1 MMHIKELVPLLENV
15 RVAVYALD
23 EMQEQL
29 NDAANTRLELDA
41 WRALA
46 ENMAGV
52 LYHMDD
58 NKKTNSAFNHCI
70 HLFQELTERY
80 PA

>member
-1 MMHIKELVPLLENV
+1 MFNTRALVPLLENV

-29 NDAANTRLELDA
+29 NEAAAYKLELDE

-46 ENMAGV
+46 ENMAAV
-52 LYHMDD
+52 LYHLD
-58 NKKTNSAFNHCI
+58 NAKKNQAMSDCI
-70 HLFQELTERY
+70 NQFIKLEEEY
-80 PA
+80 PL

>member
-1 MMHIKELVPLLENV
+1 MISIRELVPLLENV

-29 NDAANTRLELDA
+29 NEAAETRLELDE

-58 NKKTNSAFNHCI
+58 HKKTNSAFNHCI
-70 HLFQELTERY
+70 HLFQELVERY
-80 PA
+80 HD

>member
-1 MMHIKELVPLLENV
+1 MIYIKQLTPLLENV
-15 RVAVYALD
+15 RIAVYALD

-29 NDAANTRLELDA
+29 NDAAFTRLELEE

-46 ENMAGV
+46 ENMAAV

-70 HLFQELTERY
+70 HLFQELVERY
-80 PA
+80 PS

>member
-1 MMHIKELVPLLENV
+1 MFNTRALVPLLENV

-29 NDAANTRLELDA
+29 NEAAAYKLELDE
-41 WRALA
+41 WRDLA

-58 NKKTNSAFNHCI
+58 HKKTNSAFNHCI
-70 HLFQELTERY
+70 HLFQELSERY
-80 PA
+80 PV